1 MRNTVHTVH
10 SRH

>member
-1 MRNTVHTVH
+1 MRNTVH